1 LRSTQGEILECVKRL
16 MAADAPQFSGHFE
29 VETYAWS
36 VLPPSIRKVSLAQG
50 IARELA
56 WFEAK
61 LAAYGLR

>member
-1 LRSTQGEILECVKRL
+1 
-16 MAADAPQFSGHFE
+16 M
-29 VETYAWS
+29 
-36 VLPPSIRKVSLAQG
+36 SLAQG